1 MLESTGVVSI
11 LIPLVKNIVLVMC
24 GGSLGAATRYG
35 VSLLAAN
42 AWGTHFPWGTLLV
55 NLIGCFLIGLIFSLA
70 DRIWLVTPGVRLLL
84 VTGFLGGMT
93 TFSSYALE
101 TVSASL
107 SGFALQPV
115 LNIVLNNMGGLIFTL
130 FGIWLGS
137 PK

>member
-1 MLESTGVVSI
+1 MIESTEVVSI
-11 LIPLVKNIVLVMC
+11 VMPLVKNIALVMC
-24 GGSLGAATRYG
+24 GGSLGAASRYV

-70 DRIWLVTPGVRLLL
+70 DRIWFLTPGVRLLL

-93 TFSSYALE
+93 TFSSYAME
-101 TVSASL
+101 TVSAGL
-107 SGFALQPV
+107 SGFTLRPV
-115 LNIVLNNMGGLIFTL
+115 INIVLNNMGGLMLTL

-137 PK
+137 QK